1 MEPRF
6 NEYTNAVAANFG
18 SFAEIEAEART
29 ARAQFVGDA
38 VANLVVG
45 TVNLVKTIAAK
56 AVAWQRHQSAVAE
69 LAQLDDRLLADL
81 GLSRSDIAAA
91 IEGNVHRGFAV
102 PANVNTART
111 ATAAAN
117 AA

>member
-6 NEYTNAVAANFG
+6 NEYTNALAANFG
-18 SFAEIEAEART
+18 GFAQIEAEART
-29 ARAQFVGDA
+29 ARAQFVGEA

-45 TVNLVKTIAAK
+45 AVDLVKTVATKVA
-56 AVAWQRHQSAVAE
+56 AWQRHQSAVAE

-111 ATAAAN
+111 AVGAAN

>member
-6 NEYTNAVAANFG
+6 NEYTTALAANFG
-18 SFAEIEAEART
+18 GFAQIEAEART
-29 ARAQFVGDA
+29 ARAQFVGEAIADLVIGA
-38 VANLVVG
+38 V
-45 TVNLVKTIAAK
+45 TLVKTAFAK
-56 AVAWQRHQSAVAE
+56 VVAWQRHQSAVAE

-91 IEGNVHRGFAV
+91 IDGNVHRSFAV
-102 PANVNTART
+102 PANVNIART
-111 ATAAAN
+111 AVGAAN